1 MGCITGLVAH
11 PDRHDHLMIAIDC
24 SLAVVALDPAVNTF
38 EDVAVRVGVGAAFR
52 AAVIALGR
60 TFWIC
65 GRTRKAASS
74 QQAFSIF
81 RDEGNPTQ

>member
-1 MGCITGLVAH
+1 MLLPAGGDVGIEFALLAGLDVAG
-11 PDRHDHLMIAIDC
+11 A
-24 SLAVVALDPAVNTF
+24 AVALDPAIPVL